1 MSNQLD
7 AAKFDQ
13 TLTDFLNF
21 FSFCKTLQYLSLKMF
36 L

>member
-13 TLTDFLNF
+13 TLTDFLNVAGY
-21 FSFCKTLQYLSLKMF
+21 KTLQYLSLKMF